1 MDEFKTHPPC
11 PSSSSSS
18 SRPPLPPRSFL
29 SGAKGASPACRWLA
43 GQGWHE
49 SAPLSLPPR
58 PTWRLIWFQRWPW
71 GKRYRRAS
79 WKTRRTLLRLPKV
92 YSINPGSRNFLRLD
106 WSVWGRG
113 GGGLRDL
120 ARGIRPAL
128 DLFSDVYCSWIR
140 VFRRVL
146 IGFRAGG
153 SFNELGIT
161 FAKTFFFFWLPLLCE
176 KISRDVLVEIE
187 YISCSSKYVSIILL
201 VIFDHFQNQSRLY
214 TYM

>member
-1 MDEFKTHPPC
+1 MGE
-11 PSSSSSS
+11 
-18 SRPPLPPRSFL
+18 
-29 SGAKGASPACRWLA
+29 
-43 GQGWHE
+43 
-49 SAPLSLPPR
+49 
-58 PTWRLIWFQRWPW
+58 
-71 GKRYRRAS
+71 
-79 WKTRRTLLRLPKV
+79 
-92 YSINPGSRNFLRLD
+92 
-106 WSVWGRG
+106 GR
-113 GGGLRDL
+113 GGLRDL

-128 DLFSDVYCSWIR
+128 DLFCDVYCSWIR

-161 FAKTFFFFWLPLLCE
+161 FAKTFFFLLTSPSLVSRE
-176 KISRDVLVEIE
+176 KISRTTLVLVEIE